1 VLPSPVGYGDMAPTT
16 HLGRVCAAAVAA
28 VGILLG
34 SVLTASLSCLLEWNT
49 EEYTTLR
56 ILEREKARKMLKTMA
71 HDRLALHLRFF
82 ADRRRRRANLQ
93 QRDAKIHFAFFHLR
107 EFRPT
112 EKNELTVKLRKL
124 QRLQHE
130 NVSVMASDSIKIDR
144 LLGRLKHAQDACA
157 YALKQVQSAD
167 VMEGVAR
174 RLQPHLALASTAG
187 CLSEDD
193 SEIKLPASLAKNP
206 ILAQAMHR
214 RNLSLKISEHAQQN
228 RGENV
233 GAARYSVDGAV
244 EADAN
249 ESKKLPA
256 GLKRRE
262 TVRNFTKR
270 VANLNKQTANSRWWR
285 DKDQLKKVHEG
296 YRRHAAVLGS
306 VGTVSAL
313 LQNEAVIA
321 GTATQ
326 VELNWLKFVNSCSTL
341 LCLVC
346 LLRIY
351 WSVTSW
357 QHITDLIASTAYRRC
372 LF

>member
-1 VLPSPVGYGDMAPTT
+1 MEGGTETTWTHLIPFSSALATRATIFAVGYGDMAPTT

-56 ILEREKARKMLKTMA
+56 ILEREKARKMLRIMA

-82 ADRRRRRANLQ
+82 ADRRRTRANPQ
-93 QRDAKIHFAFFHLR
+93 QWDSKMHAFFHLR

-112 EKNELTVKLRKL
+112 EKNELTVQLRKL

-144 LLGRLKHAQDACA
+144 LLVRLKHAQDACA
-157 YALKQVQSAD
+157 YALEQVQSVNA
-167 VMEGVAR
+167 MEGVAR
-174 RLQPHLALASTAG
+174 QLQPHLALATTAG
-187 CLSEDD
+187 YLSGDD
-193 SEIKLPASLAKNP
+193 SEFKLPAGLAKNP

-214 RNLSLKISEHAQQN
+214 RKHRLKISEHDQQS

-233 GAARYSVDGAV
+233 RTARDSVDGAV
-244 EADAN
+244 EADAD

-262 TVRNFTKR
+262 TVRNFSKR
-270 VANLNKQTANSRWWR
+270 AANLNKETANSRWWK
-285 DKDQLKKVHEG
+285 DKDQLKKVHER
-296 YRRHAAVLGS
+296 YRRYAAVLGS
-306 VGTVSAL
+306 VGTISAL
-313 LQNEAVIA
+313 LQNEAVIT
-321 GTATQ
+321 GSATQ
-326 VELNWLKFVNSCSTL
+326 VQLNWLKSVNSCSTL

-346 LLRIY
+346 VVRIY
-351 WSVTSW
+351 W
-357 QHITDLIASTAYRRC
+357 
-372 LF
+372 